1 MPIVYKF
8 HYFCCLILSNV
19 KKILLVNPMSVI
31 IEKTATAGAKNHI
44 VLLAT
49 GKTKFDG
56 FGFSKDELIYLR
68 KQLEDGKTRL
78 VAINQFK
85 RWVYVQLVEKK
96 KEEAQTFESF
106 RAEGNKLLATLKSHK
121 VAEVVLLDMENR
133 ADYALAYAEG
143 MALGSYTFGKYKS
156 KPAADKEL
164 KILVNSKKAEAKD
177 IEHLNI
183 VVDAVFKARDLV
195 NEPFTGLNA
204 EQLGQAAVAMGK
216 EVGAKVEVLNKI
228 KIEALKMGGL
238 LGVNKGSIDP
248 PTFTIMEYKPKD
260 AKNKKPYVLVG
271 KGVVYDTGG
280 ISIKPSDG
288 MVTMKCDMGGAAA
301 VMCALYAVAKAKL
314 PVHVIALIPST
325 DNRLNNNALVPG
337 DIITMHDGTT
347 VEVLNTD
354 AEGRLILADAL
365 SYAKKY
371 NPELVI
377 DAATLTGAAMRAIG
391 KYGIV
396 SMTNSPGAENESLK
410 ASGNAV
416 YERLAEM
423 PFWDEYYD
431 LMKSDIADLKN
442 IGGGVIAGAITAGKF
457 LEHFTDYPY
466 IHLDIAGPAFLEGND
481 SYRGKGG
488 TGVGVRLLFD
498 FFAKK

>member
-1 MPIVYKF
+1 
-8 HYFCCLILSNV
+8 
-19 KKILLVNPMSVI
+19 MSI
-31 IEKTATAGAKNHI
+31 SIEKTASAGAKNHI

-56 FGFSKDELIYLR
+56 FGFSKDELGYIR
-68 KQLEDGKTRL
+68 RQLTDDKTRL

-96 KEEAQTFESF
+96 KTEHQTIESF
-106 RAEGNKLLATLKSHK
+106 RVEGNKLLATLKNHK
-121 VAEVVLLDMENR
+121 VDEVVLLDMENR
-133 ADYALAYAEG
+133 ADYTLAYAEG
-143 MALGSYTFGKYKS
+143 MALGSYSFTKYKS
-156 KPAADKEL
+156 KPAAATEL
-164 KILVNSKKAEAKD
+164 KILVNSKKAEKVAID
-177 IEHLNI
+177 QLNI

-195 NEPFTGLNA
+195 NEPVITLNA
-204 EQLGQAAVAMGK
+204 EEFAHRMAEMGK
-216 EVGAKVEVLNKI
+216 EAGFKTEIFNKA

-238 LGVNKGSIDP
+238 LGVNAGSIDP
-248 PTFTIMEYKPKD
+248 PTFTVMEYKPKE
-260 AKNKKPYVLVG
+260 AKNKKPYILVG

-288 MVTMKCDMGGAAA
+288 MMTMKCDMGGGAAVAAA
-301 VMCALYAVAKAKL
+301 IYAIAKAKL
-314 PVHVIALIPST
+314 PIYVVGMVPAT
-325 DNRLNNNALVPG
+325 DNRLNNNAVVPG
-337 DIITMHDGTT
+337 DVITMYDGTT

-365 SYAKKY
+365 AYAKKY
-371 NPELVI
+371 DPELVI
-377 DAATLTGAAMRAIG
+377 DVATLTGAAMRAIG

-396 SMTNSPGAENESLK
+396 SMTNTPGKENDDLK
-410 ASGNAV
+410 ASGLNV

-466 IHLDIAGPAFLEGND
+466 IHLDIAAPAFLEGAD

-488 TGVGVRLLFD
+488 TGVAVRLFFD
-498 FFAKK
+498 FFAKKA

>member
-1 MPIVYKF
+1 
-8 HYFCCLILSNV
+8 
-19 KKILLVNPMSVI
+19 MSI
-31 IEKTATAGAKNHI
+31 SIDKTASAGAKNNV

-49 GKTKFDG
+49 GKSKFDG
-56 FGFSKDELIYLR
+56 FGFSKDELGYIR
-68 KQLEDGKTRL
+68 RQLSDDKTKM
-78 VAINQFK
+78 VVINQFK

-96 KEEAQTFESF
+96 KEEHITLESF
-106 RAEGNKLLATLKSHK
+106 RAEGCKLLAQLKNHK
-121 VAEVVLLDMENR
+121 VEEVVVLDMENNPE
-133 ADYALAYAEG
+133 YTLAYAEG
-143 MALGSYTFGKYKS
+143 MALGSYSFTKYKS
-156 KPAADKEL
+156 KKAAASNL
-164 KILVNSKKAEAKD
+164 KIFVNSKK
-177 IEHLNI
+177 IEKVDVERLNI
-183 VVDAVFKARDLV
+183 LVDSVFKARDLV
-195 NEPFTGLNA
+195 NEPVITLNA
-204 EQLGQAAVAMGK
+204 EEFSRRVQGMGK
-216 EVGAKVEVLNKI
+216 EAGFKVEVFNKA
-228 KIEALKMGGL
+228 KIESLKMGGL
-238 LGVNKGSIDP
+238 LGVNAGSQDP

-280 ISIKPSDG
+280 ISLKPSDS
-288 MVTMKCDMGGAAA
+288 MTTMKCDMAGGAAVA
-301 VMCALYAVAKAKL
+301 ASLYAIAKAKL
-314 PVHVIALIPST
+314 PIHVIGLVPAT
-325 DNRLNNNALVPG
+325 DNRLNGNAVVPG
-337 DIITMHDGTT
+337 DVITMYDGTT

-377 DAATLTGAAMRAIG
+377 DVATLTGAAMRAIG

-396 SMTNSPGAENESLK
+396 SMTNAQGKENDALK
-410 ASGNAV
+410 ASGLNV

-466 IHLDIAGPAFLEGND
+466 IHLDIAAPAFLEGAD

-488 TGVGVRLLFD
+488 TGVAVRLFFD
-498 FFAKK
+498 FFSKKA